1 MYNRTRPWYK
11 IVKKSFDGLA
21 RFKYLEKSLTDQ
33 NCIQEK
39 IKSRLNSGN
48 ACYLSVQTL
57 YVSRLLSRIVNV
69 KIYKPQLSEWV

>member
-1 MYNRTRPWYK
+1 MYNRTKPWYK
-11 IVKKSFDGLA
+11 IVKKSFDVLE
-21 RFKYLEKSLTDQ
+21 RFRCLEKSLTDQ

-48 ACYLSVQTL
+48 ACYHSVQTL
-57 YVSRLLSRIVNV
+57 YVSRLLSRNVNI